1 MLLLQVSSLTYYIPS
16 CEVIM
21 LIILEKYIL
30 KSSIFLCHRI
40 LPAVVVLLINDFY
53 LYKYSKKEYHSEDY
67 YLLIPFKIM
76 DTVINIYTILNKNH
90 VHVLQC

>member
-30 KSSIFLCHRI
+30 KSSIFLSRRI
-40 LPAVVVLLINDFY
+40 LPPVVVLLINDFY
-53 LYKYSKKEYHSEDY
+53 LYKYSKKEYHSEVC

-76 DTVINIYTILNKNH
+76 DTVINIYKILNKNH